1 MVQPV
6 KDKAKRLAARPARAS
21 GASDSQE
28 AGNLQ
33 ALVSRVSALEAERD
47 TLKRELE
54 AARQRIAALEES
66 RVQVA
71 NRIETVI
78 GSLTTLSVEK
88 E

>member
-6 KDKAKRLAARPARAS
+6 KDKAKRPAARPAGAS

-28 AGNLQ
+28 AGTLK

-54 AARQRIAALEES
+54 AARQRIVALEES
-66 RVQVA
+66 RAEVA
-71 NRIETVI
+71 SRIETVI